1 MKITIGLAL
10 LIFAGFAGWRIGGD
24 ISSDAVSMGVGV
36 LFGIVAGIPTA
47 LLVMAN
53 NRKREVANG
62 SAGGA
67 GKNHTYQHVAPAVQ
81 QRKAPSRRNN
91 ALPQAYPQQSYP
103 QQSYP
108 QQDYQQDYQQ
118 QPPVILLAGQP
129 QMQLP
134 GYPSNYAQSY
144 PQSTHAYPQGYPQNA
159 QQPANMIDGQAQY
172 GQQTGYEG
180 YQQQEMPKE
189 RTYRI
194 VGESEEWLQ

>member
-53 NRKREVANG
+53 NRKREMTNANG
-62 SAGGA
+62 GAGSA

-81 QRKAPSRRNN
+81 PKKASPRRNTR
-91 ALPQAYPQQSYP
+91 ALPQGYPQQAYPQQE
-103 QQSYP
+103 
-108 QQDYQQDYQQ
+108 YQQGYQQ

-129 QMQLP
+129 QM
-134 GYPSNYAQSY
+134 
-144 PQSTHAYPQGYPQNA
+144 
-159 QQPANMIDGQAQY
+159 
-172 GQQTGYEG
+172 
-180 YQQQEMPKE
+180 
-189 RTYRI
+189 
-194 VGESEEWLQ
+194 